1 MASSDD
7 IKVLRLVLKYMDLPE
22 NDEDE
27 GAHRRWEMEVRRVYP
42 YGRIIL
48 TAPIGESVDIRGMSG
63 RGA

>member
-1 MASSDD
+1 MAGSDD

-22 NDEDE
+22 NDE
-27 GAHRRWEMEVRRVYP
+27 GAHRRWEMEVRRAYP